1 MINAKEARVEADDI
15 NAEAARKQESKIE
28 AQWAIW
34 GPKVESAIESAVNQ
48 GFHSVEVDTNVSYT
62 EMKDLDEMVAK
73 HIRAL
78 GYKTDFK
85 WRDRNVYRLNI
96 YW

>member
-1 MINAKEARVEADDI
+1 MINAKEARAEADAV
-15 NAEAARKQESKIE
+15 NAAAEREKEAKIE
-28 AQWAIW
+28 AQWANW
-34 GPKVESAIESAVNQ
+34 GPKVESAIESALTY
-48 GFHSVEVDTNVSYT
+48 GGLSAEVDINVSYT

-73 HIRAL
+73 HIRAH
-78 GYKTDFK
+78 GYKTEFK

>member
-1 MINAKEARVEADDI
+1 MIDAKEARAQADAV
-15 NAEAARKQESKIE
+15 NAAAAREKEAKIE

-34 GPKVESAIESAVNQ
+34 GPKAESAIESAVKQ
-48 GFHSVEVDTNVSYT
+48 GCHSVEVDINVSYT
-62 EMKDLDEMVAK
+62 EMKDLDEMVSK
-73 HIRAL
+73 HIRAH
-78 GYKTDFK
+78 GYKTEFK

>member
-1 MINAKEARVEADDI
+1 MIDAKEARAQADAANIAAEREKEA
-15 NAEAARKQESKIE
+15 KIE

-34 GPKVESAIESAVNQ
+34 GPKVESAIESAVKK
-48 GFHSVEVDTNVSYT
+48 GRHYVEVDTNVSYT
-62 EMKDLDEMVAK
+62 EQTELKEMVAK
-73 HIRAL
+73 RIKIH
-78 GYKTDFK
+78 GYHAEFK

>member
-1 MINAKEARVEADDI
+1 MINAKDARAEADAV
-15 NAEAARKQESKIE
+15 NTVAEREKEAKIE

-34 GPKVESAIESAVNQ
+34 GPKVESAIESAVRQ
-48 GFHSVEVDTNVSYT
+48 GCHSVEVETNVSYT
-62 EMKDLDEMVAK
+62 EQNDLEKMVAER
-73 HIRAL
+73 IRIH
-78 GYKTDFK
+78 GYRAEFK